1 MSSLEPQPL
10 EGQERWESAS
20 VTSRGG
26 VYLAE
31 MVLSQRIYSC
41 ALSLPSS
48 LVSQLTPSQ
57 PQLTGRCLPL
67 SPPASHSHP
76 GTPWQP
82 SYSKARVSVEPCA
95 LASHGA
101 ALGCR
106 DCRQHCWVPRPTRLC
121 LPSAGGF
128 LVWPRS
134 GVPPWQTQN
143 RVVCPKVRSLFSPGC
158 LPDVGKTPEASER
171 AGLIP
176 GDNWVATFYSQ
187 VRKKMLL

>member
-20 VTSRGG
+20 MTSRGG

-48 LVSQLTPSQ
+48 LVSRLTPSQ

-67 SPPASHSHP
+67 SPPAGHP
-76 GTPWQP
+76 RPATPWQP
-82 SYSKARVSVEPCA
+82 SYSTARVSVEPCA

-106 DCRQHCWVPRPTRLC
+106 GCRQHCWVPRPTRLC

-128 LVWPRS
+128 LPWPRS
-134 GVPPWQTQN
+134 GLPPWQTKN
-143 RVVCPKVRSLFSPGC
+143 RVVCPKVRSLLTRVF
-158 LPDVGKTPEASER
+158 A
-171 AGLIP
+171 
-176 GDNWVATFYSQ
+176 
-187 VRKKMLL
+187 